1 MEQQRS
7 LRKCAKEPDLKS
19 NFMLFEDRTTT
30 ISETP
35 VEGLHFDS
43 TFTLDEDQSNVRM
56 SAPRTERKSLFRDI
70 GIPTIW
76 IILPLTLLAAAL
88 LALVLYG
95 HKQISTQS
103 IFQTDVS
110 SIEHTSGYLLVN
122 IPSTWLLAL
131 SSISSTL
138 ATLMAPVIMILQM
151 YLNAQAM
158 QRNSSAAQYDLGGP
172 TKLPT
177 PYQLSLLLGLGSG
190 NPQRLWRFEKY
201 SRATSNKIPPMM
213 RQTGVVLR
221 LSLLLSA
228 LIFVADQVLHYT
240 TQTVLISQATK
251 VVELSAFGRSLSE
264 TCLAM
269 SREENLYL
277 PCSEDIS
284 LDLAQWQADQNNIF
298 FLQHG
303 TSNVSSVALVNVA
316 GIDDGTLALLTAQ
329 GVDTNVDYRTS
340 SIGVSVQCSPIT
352 STCAMTPSGPD
363 GGSTTFNCTENFW
376 GVLNGVVSQ
385 NINSSAVDPNVP
397 PLALKLSQNLQ

>member
-1 MEQQRS
+1 
-7 LRKCAKEPDLKS
+7 
-19 NFMLFEDRTTT
+19 MLFEDRTA
-30 ISETP
+30 IVSETP
-35 VEGLHFDS
+35 VEAMHFDS
-43 TFTLDEDQSNVRM
+43 TFTLDEAQSKPRI
-56 SAPRTERKSLFRDI
+56 SAPRTQSKSLFRDV
-70 GIPTIW
+70 GIPTMYVT
-76 IILPLTLLAAAL
+76 LPLTLLSTAL

-95 HKQISTQS
+95 HMRISTQS
-103 IFQTDVS
+103 IFQTDAS
-110 SIEHTSGYLLVN
+110 SFECTSGYLLVN
-122 IPSTWLLAL
+122 ISNTWLLAL

-138 ATLMAPVIMILQM
+138 ATLMAPAVMTLQM

-158 QRNSSAAQYDLGGP
+158 QRNSIAAQYNVGVP
-172 TKLPT
+172 NKLPT
-177 PYQLSLLLGLGSG
+177 PYQLSLMLGLGSG

-213 RQTGVVLR
+213 RQTALLLR

-240 TQTVLISQATK
+240 TQTVLVSQAAKVTK
-251 VVELSAFGRSLSE
+251 VSNFGRGLSE
-264 TCLAM
+264 TCLTM
-269 SREENLYL
+269 SRAENYYL
-277 PCSEDIS
+277 PCSEDES

-316 GIDDGTLALLTAQ
+316 GIDDGALALLTAQ

-352 STCAMTPSGPD
+352 STCAMRPSGPE
-363 GGSTTFNCTENFW
+363 GGSTNFNCTDAFW

-385 NINSSAVDPNVP
+385 SINLSAVDPNVP